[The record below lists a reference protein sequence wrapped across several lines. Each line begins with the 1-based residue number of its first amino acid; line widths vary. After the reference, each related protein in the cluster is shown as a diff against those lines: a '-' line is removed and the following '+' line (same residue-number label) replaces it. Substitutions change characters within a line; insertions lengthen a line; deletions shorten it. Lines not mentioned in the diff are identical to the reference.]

1 MEIVV
6 VAIDVYT
13 FQVMAVAAE
22 KVDKEAAQKA
32 SAEKTDAI
40 ALNMQMTIS
49 RKLWMPWSGQKC
61 EKLLHLV
68 SLFDVILASKR
79 TDAMIDHE
87 FYPFSTMVY
96 EWFKIYYYYIESI

>member
-22 KVDKEAAQKA
+22 KVDKEAAEKA

-49 RKLWMPWSGQKC
+49 RKLWMP
-61 EKLLHLV
+61 
-68 SLFDVILASKR
+68 
-79 TDAMIDHE
+79 
-87 FYPFSTMVY
+87 
-96 EWFKIYYYYIESI
+96 